1 MGLWFCRFACPPF
14 SGCWQDT
21 PGFNVLVVGPA
32 GAGKTTLLYQL
43 TRSEADPLDLITIP
57 TSGIGV
63 EIMTHYDNRAK
74 ETKII
79 LWEIGSVTGVR
90 HLWSE
95 YLNHCKAILFVVD
108 SKACANESGLFET
121 TEVLEEF
128 MTILDLEQKK
138 HLPIYVMANKQDLGN
153 TTLSALEIRKALKL
167 EIVLAGIAWN
177 SGSCSAATGD
187 GLRDA
192 IDWIINNTSSLE

>member
-1 MGLWFCRFACPPF
+1 MGLWFCRFACFPF
-14 SGCWQDT
+14 SGSWQDT
-21 PGFNVLVVGPA
+21 PGLNVLVVGPA
-32 GAGKTTLLYQL
+32 GGGKTTLLYQL
-43 TRSEADPLDLITIP
+43 TRREADPLDLITIP

-63 EIMTHYDNRAK
+63 EIMTHYDTRAK

-108 SKACANESGLFET
+108 SKDCANASGLHKT
-121 TEVLEEF
+121 IEVLEEF
-128 MTILDLEQKK
+128 TTILDLKQKK

-153 TTLSALEIRKALKL
+153 TTLSSLEIRKVLKL
-167 EIVLAGIAWN
+167 EIVLAGIPWQ
-177 SGSCSAATGD
+177 SGPCSAATGD

-192 IDWIINNTSSLE
+192 IDWIINNMSSLA